1 MRRKRDY
8 LFLRPG
14 SQHWHVKLQTPG
26 NRVEKSLGTPD
37 RREAEIAAL
46 PLIAQHRAATG
57 EAGAPG
63 NSVAPQV

>member
-14 SQHWHVKLQTPG
+14 SQNWHVKLQTPG

-37 RREAEIAAL
+37 RREAEIAASS
-46 PLIAQHRAATG
+46 R
-57 EAGAPG
+57 
-63 NSVAPQV
+63 S